1 MTNEEFQKTVLEQL
15 RKLNEKVDNLD
26 NGQNLLTRK
35 VDDLENGQ
43 KVLTKKVANLENGQN
58 LLIKKVDNLE
68 QEQKEI
74 KVILEEL
81 DPKNANKHLEL
92 KESIDELRKDLSTVE
107 IVTASNYADIA
118 KLKSIK

>member
-1 MTNEEFQKTVLEQL
+1 MTNEEFQKTVLEEL
-15 RKLNEKVDNLD
+15 RKLNEKVDDLD

-43 KVLTKKVANLENGQN
+43 N
-58 LLIKKVDNLE
+58 LLTTKVDNLE
-68 QEQKEI
+68 QGQKEI
-74 KVILEEL
+74 KSILEEL
-81 DPKNANKHLEL
+81 DPKNANRHLEL